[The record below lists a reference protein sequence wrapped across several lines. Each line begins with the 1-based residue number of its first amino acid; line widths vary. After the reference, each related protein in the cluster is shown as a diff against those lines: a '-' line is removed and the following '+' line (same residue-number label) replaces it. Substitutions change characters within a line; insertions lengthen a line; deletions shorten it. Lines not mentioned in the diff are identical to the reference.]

1 MRHLAGT
8 GFLVLFA
15 STVVIAQSGPAPA
28 SAQRE
33 VLDKYCVSCHN
44 SKLKTGGLALDR
56 LDLNKIG
63 ENAETGEKIVRKL
76 RAGMMPP
83 LGVRRPDPAA
93 YEALIESLEAALDRG
108 AAANPKFVPPGVH
121 RANRAEYA

>member
-1 MRHLAGT
+1 MKYLAGT
-8 GFLVLFA
+8 GFLVLLA
-15 STVVIAQSGPAPA
+15 PALVHAQSGPAPA
-28 SAQRE
+28 SNPRE
-33 VLDKYCVSCHN
+33 ILDRYCVSCHN
-44 SKLKTGGLALDR
+44 SELKTGGLALDQF
-56 LDLNKIG
+56 DLNKIAQ
-63 ENAETGEKIVRKL
+63 NAETGEKIVRKL

-93 YEALIESLEAALDRG
+93 YDALIGSLEAALDRA